1 MKRYFILMLLS
12 FLALQHSK
20 AVLGGVHVEGGGD
33 YLKILFR
40 EGKER
45 ALGTLK
51 RVPPEMLSE
60 VEEDPDKIELYIKY
74 RKALIQDLKTIPSFI
89 FYGEEERE
97 QFLKPD
103 EEKTA
108 LTTHEPAAPIKIN
121 LKRCDELNI
130 TLAGTQVLLWREAGR
145 HIIERQEFESDEEL
159 IIRIEPILDALE
171 DIAVKAVSIHDSL
184 FPPDPFIQK
193 P

>member
-1 MKRYFILMLLS
+1 MKKYFILLLFF
-12 FLALQHSK
+12 FLALQRSEI
-20 AVLGGVHVEGGGD
+20 VFGGVHVEGGGD

-45 ALGTLK
+45 ALWALK
-51 RVPPEMLSE
+51 MVSPEMLSE
-60 VEEDPDKIELYIKY
+60 VEEDLDKIELYIKY
-74 RKALIQDLKTIPSFI
+74 RKMLAQDLKTIPSFI
-89 FYGEEERE
+89 FCGEEERE
-97 QFLKPD
+97 QFLKP
-103 EEKTA
+103 EGEKTA
-108 LTTHEPAAPIKIN
+108 LTTHESAAPIKIN

-130 TLAGTQVLLWREAGR
+130 TLAGVQVLLWREAGR

-159 IIRIEPILDALE
+159 MIRIEPILDALE